1 MKAFLL
7 AAGEGTRL
15 RPITNSI
22 PKCLVPIRQQPLLGI
37 WLELCRES
45 GIDEV
50 LINLHAH
57 GDAVRQF
64 LSSNDCGVR
73 ITLSEEPVLLG
84 SAGTIAAKRAWVG
97 SDPHFF
103 VFYADVLTN
112 MDLTAMLD
120 FHRRAGMAATL
131 GLYEVPN
138 PSQCGI
144 VELDGKNIIRAFHEK
159 PAQPAGNLAFSGV
172 MIGTPEFLQALP
184 ADSPADLGFHL
195 FPKLI
200 GRMAGYVSREYLVD
214 VGTMSN
220 YEAAQ
225 QSWPGLGTV
234 SRLESS
240 HA

>member
-22 PKCLVPIRQQPLLGI
+22 PKCLVPIRGEALLGL
-37 WLELCRES
+37 WLQLCRDS

-57 GDAVRQF
+57 AGAVRQF
-64 LSSNDCGVR
+64 LSERDYGVR
-73 ITLSEEPVLLG
+73 VKLFEESALLG
-84 SAGTIAAKRAWVG
+84 SAGTIAANREWVA
-97 SDPHFF
+97 SESSFW

-112 MDLTAMLD
+112 MDLAKMLD
-120 FHRRAGMAATL
+120 FHLRCGQAATL

-144 VELDGKNIIRAFHEK
+144 VELDDSKIIRAFHEK
-159 PAQPAGNLAFSGV
+159 PAEPRGNLAFSGV
-172 MIGTPEFLQALP
+172 MIGTPEFLKEIPSAV
-184 ADSPADLGFHL
+184 PADLGFHV
-195 FPKLI
+195 FPQLI
-200 GRMAGYVSREYLVD
+200 GCMAGYASKEYLTD
-214 VGTMSN
+214 VGTMEN

-225 QSWPGLGTV
+225 RTWPGLRAG
-234 SRLESS
+234 LEQA
-240 HA
+240 HV

>member
-37 WLELCRES
+37 WLDLCRES

-57 GDAVRQF
+57 ADAVRSF
-64 LSSNDCGVR
+64 VAERGDGLH
-73 ITLSEEPVLLG
+73 IKLFHEPQLLG
-84 SAGTIAAKRAWVG
+84 SAGTIAANREWVA
-97 SDPHFF
+97 SDPCFW

-112 MDLTAMLD
+112 MDFGKMLD
-120 FHRRAGMAATL
+120 FHRSCGMAATL

-144 VELDGKNIIRAFHEK
+144 VELDQQNVIRAFHEK
-159 PAQPAGNLAFSGV
+159 PAHPAGNLAFSGV
-172 MIGTPEFLQALP
+172 MIGAPEMLHSMP
-184 ADSPADLGFHL
+184 RTVPADLGFHV
-195 FPKLI
+195 FPSLL
-200 GRMAGYVSREYLVD
+200 GRMAGYASGEYLTD
-214 VGTMSN
+214 VGTMTN

-225 QSWPGLGTV
+225 QSWPGLRAGVEPTHV
-234 SRLESS
+234 
-240 HA
+240 